1 MPKEKAAKSQNV
13 IVVYDY
19 DLNDLPKAIATIAEL
34 NQKKEKLATEADERI
49 LSIQTKLA
57 EEISPIEEEIKKVSL
72 SIKKFSDE
80 NKEKLFAKDSKTAK
94 LETGELCYR
103 AGKPSVETKSSPKL
117 IENIL
122 KKNSLT
128 EKKEK
133 FVKLLSGVFIRV
145 KFELNK
151 DAILENP
158 TTAEKVTGV
167 KVDTGEDRF
176 YITPNATNTEM
187 EVSA

>member
-1 MPKEKAAKSQNV
+1 MPKAAKETKSKNV

-34 NQKKEKLATEADERI
+34 NQKKEKLATEANERI

-57 EEISPIEEEIKKVSL
+57 EEIEPIEVEIKKVSL

-80 NKEKLFAKDSKTAK
+80 NKEKLFSKDSKTAK
-94 LETGELCYR
+94 LETGEICYR

-176 YITPNATNTEM
+176 YITPTATNTEM
-187 EVSA
+187 EVE